1 MSHGAQCL
9 VVAIL
14 LRTISVRIDPYSLE
28 LFVAVV
34 EEGSIARAAARGHIS
49 SSAIS
54 RRIADLE
61 TSLGALL
68 LTRSPSGVELTEAG
82 AHVFSRARALNDQL
96 QSLVGE
102 VHSLAGQV
110 SGTVRLYANASA
122 IVGFLPELLTTF
134 KAEYPLVEIALIE
147 QISSDVLRACVD
159 GRADVGISSAVVAP
173 DSLDSWHF
181 ADDPLLVVVPR
192 QHELASVTAP
202 TFSDVLDFSL
212 VALQAGGTLDQE
224 LRERAAAMGK
234 PLQVSVTVNSFD
246 AQCRM
251 IEAGLGI
258 GIVPTSAAS
267 AFAGSGNFIR
277 HPLDAPWAASRT
289 LRVHAFKRSAR
300 RKAVAALIFHL
311 SSHSHQG

>member
-1 MSHGAQCL
+1 M
-9 VVAIL
+9 
-14 LRTISVRIDPYSLE
+14 RIDPYSLE

-96 QSLVGE
+96 QSLAGE

-134 KAEYPLVEIALIE
+134 KAAYPLVEIALIE

-192 QHELASVTAP
+192 QHELASV
-202 TFSDVLDFSL
+202 
-212 VALQAGGTLDQE
+212 
-224 LRERAAAMGK
+224 
-234 PLQVSVTVNSFD
+234 
-246 AQCRM
+246 
-251 IEAGLGI
+251 
-258 GIVPTSAAS
+258 
-267 AFAGSGNFIR
+267 
-277 HPLDAPWAASRT
+277 
-289 LRVHAFKRSAR
+289 
-300 RKAVAALIFHL
+300 
-311 SSHSHQG
+311 